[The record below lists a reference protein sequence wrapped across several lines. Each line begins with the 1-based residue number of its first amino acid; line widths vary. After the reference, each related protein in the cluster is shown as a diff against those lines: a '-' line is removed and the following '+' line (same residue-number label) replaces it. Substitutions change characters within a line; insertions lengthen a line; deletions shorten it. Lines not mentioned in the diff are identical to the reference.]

1 MFSQHL
7 WDRLDFRWSQVRST
21 FLSLVGWWGG
31 GGRDGGW
38 KECELLSRVVIQP
51 NRAGTE
57 ESIQGLHVIL
67 GMVVEYHVLCLRSVI

>member
-1 MFSQHL
+1 MSVAFSSPVYVPL
-7 WDRLDFRWSQVRST
+7 
-21 FLSLVGWWGG
+21 LSGVGR
-31 GGRDGGW
+31 GRDGGW